1 MILSPDL
8 ETILFTATSDA
19 ERRVA
24 RLLIHVDGELDAVA
38 FHSVKLRSHPY
49 KQQAEADF
57 ILLWKGVVVVVE
69 VKGGGVRCIEGKW
82 WTIDRRHEWNRL
94 HESPMDQANDAK
106 MALREILKE
115 DGLGWYAD
123 QHIVIT
129 PDVDDL
135 DKAIGWYPSHWL
147 VSGDM
152 TIDGLTAALNA
163 IVARAPQAPSRVR
176 RARMDELRER
186 LFGEFTRLPRI
197 DVQRGAVLEEQS
209 RATAGQARYL
219 EGLNRTSRLVV
230 LGGAGTGKS
239 LALAE
244 GAKQEADQGRSV
256 LITFRSPGLAPYF
269 KTLVAGRGIEVVAFD
284 DLAANKTYD
293 VVFVDEAQDLMS
305 AEAMDLLDIL
315 IAGGRAGGR
324 WRMFLDPNNQAH
336 VDGEFDRDVYALVLE
351 EAVPFELP
359 MNVRNTKPIVHV
371 VQSYLGADIGDPAIV
386 HGEELHWH
394 ELPEPADVR
403 AAERVADEL
412 IEQGAH
418 PDSIWIVDCSSSE
431 PPHRDQ
437 RGVTVTSPRHAKG
450 LEADRVI
457 VCNLPET
464 FDKAG
469 AAAFYVAVTRARVAL
484 HLVISKQD
492 RQRLQKLL
500 RANMETR

>member
-1 MILSPDL
+1 MITSPDIATILS
-8 ETILFTATSDA
+8 TATSDA

-24 RLLIHVDGELDAVA
+24 RLLVHVDGGPDAVA
-38 FHSVKLRSHPY
+38 FHSVKLRSHPR

-57 ILLWKGVVVVVE
+57 VVLWKGVVIVVE

-82 WTIDRRHEWNRL
+82 WSIDRRQEWNRL
-94 HESPMDQANDAK
+94 HESPMNQANDAK

-123 QHIVIT
+123 QHAVIT

-147 VSGDM
+147 VSSHM
-152 TIDGLTAALNA
+152 TVDGLTRALDEV
-163 IVARAPQAPSRVR
+163 VARAPQAPARAR
-176 RARMDELRER
+176 RARMDEVRKR

-219 EGLNRTSRLVV
+219 EGLNRTPRLIV

-256 LITFRSPGLAPYF
+256 LITFRSPGLAAYF
-269 KTLVAGRGIEVVAFD
+269 KTLVAGRGIDVVPFD
-284 DLAANKTYD
+284 DLAAGRKYD
-293 VVFVDEAQDLMS
+293 AVFVDEAQDLMT
-305 AEAMDLLDIL
+305 AEAMDRLDLLMT
-315 IAGGRAGGR
+315 GGRAECR

-336 VDGEFDRDVYALVLE
+336 VDGEFDQDAYDVVLG
-351 EAVPFELP
+351 EAVTFELP

-394 ELPEPADVR
+394 DVPAPADVT
-403 AAERVADEL
+403 AAEAIADEL

-418 PDSIWIVDCSSSE
+418 PNSIWLVDCSSSE
-431 PPHRDQ
+431 PPRRDR
-437 RGVTVTSPRHAKG
+437 RGLTATSPRHAKG

-457 VCNLPET
+457 VCSLPQT
-464 FDKAG
+464 FDEAG
-469 AAAFYVAVTRARVAL
+469 AACFYVAITRARVAL
-484 HLVISKQD
+484 HLVTSDQD
-492 RQRLQKLL
+492 RKRLLKLL
-500 RANMETR
+500 RENMEMR

>member
-8 ETILFTATSDA
+8 ATILSTATSDA

-24 RLLIHVDGELDAVA
+24 RLLVRVDGGPDAVT
-38 FHSVKLRSHPY
+38 FHSVKLRWHRH

-57 ILLWKGVVVVVE
+57 VVLWKGVVIVVE
-69 VKGGGVRCIEGKW
+69 VKGGGVRCVEGKW
-82 WTIDRRHEWNRL
+82 WTIDRRREWNRL
-94 HESPMDQANDAK
+94 RESPMDQANDAK
-106 MALREILKE
+106 MALRDILKE

-123 QHIVIT
+123 QHAVIT

-147 VSGDM
+147 VSSDM
-152 TIDGLTAALNA
+152 TVAGLTSALDEVA
-163 IVARAPQAPSRVR
+163 ARAPQAPARAR
-176 RARMDELRER
+176 RARMGEVRGR

-219 EGLNRTSRLVV
+219 EGLNRTPRLLV

-256 LITFRSPGLAPYF
+256 IITFRSPGLATF
-269 KTLVAGRGIEVVAFD
+269 FETLVAGRGVDVVPFD
-284 DLAANKTYD
+284 ELAADKAYD
-293 VVFVDEAQDLMS
+293 AVFVDEAQDLMT
-305 AEAMDLLDIL
+305 AEAMDRLDTL
-315 IAGGRAGGR
+315 AAGGRAAGR

-336 VDGEFDRDVYALVLE
+336 VDGTFDQDVYGLILD

-394 ELPEPADVR
+394 EVPAPADVT
-403 AAERVADEL
+403 AAQAVADEL
-412 IEQGAH
+412 IEQGAR
-418 PDSIWIVDCSSSE
+418 PSSIWLVNCPSSE
-431 PPHRDQ
+431 PPRRDQ
-437 RGVTVTSPRHAKG
+437 RGLLITSPRYAKG

-464 FDKAG
+464 FDEAG

-484 HLVISKQD
+484 HMVISVQD
-492 RQRLQKLL
+492 RKRLQKLL
-500 RANMETR
+500 RAKLETR

>member
-8 ETILFTATSDA
+8 TTIDGTATSGA

-24 RLLIHVDGELDAVA
+24 RLLAHIDGRSDAVA
-38 FHSVKLRSHPY
+38 FHSVKLRWHRH

-57 ILLWKGVVVVVE
+57 VVLWKGVVLVIE
-69 VKGGGVRCIEGKW
+69 VKGGGVRCVEGKW
-82 WTIDRRHEWNRL
+82 WTIDRRQEWNRL
-94 HESPMDQANDAK
+94 RESPMDQANDAK
-106 MALREILKE
+106 MALREILKQ

-123 QHIVIT
+123 QHVVIT

-135 DKAIGWYPSHWL
+135 EAAVGWYPSHWL

-152 TIDGLTAALNA
+152 TVEALTSALDGVVVRALPSP
-163 IVARAPQAPSRVR
+163 ARARS
-176 RARMDELRER
+176 ARTDEVRER

-209 RATAGQARYL
+209 RVTAGQARYL
-219 EGLNRTSRLVV
+219 EGLNRTPRLLV

-256 LITFRSPGLAPYF
+256 VITFRSPGLASF
-269 KTLVAGRGIEVVAFD
+269 FETLVGGRGIDVVPFD
-284 DLAANKTYD
+284 ELAAAKTYD
-293 VVFVDEAQDLMS
+293 VVFVDEAQDLMT
-305 AEAMDLLDIL
+305 AEAMDRLDLLVE
-315 IAGGRAGGR
+315 GGRAAGR

-336 VDGEFDRDVYALVLE
+336 IDGAFDQDVYGLVLE

-371 VQSYLGADIGDPAIV
+371 VQSYLGADIGDPAVV

-394 ELPEPADVR
+394 EVPAPADVM
-403 AAERVADEL
+403 AAEVVADEL

-418 PDSIWIVDCSSSE
+418 PKSIWIVGCSSGE
-431 PPHRDQ
+431 PPRTDR
-437 RGVTVTSPRHAKG
+437 RGLTVTSPRHAKG

-464 FDKAG
+464 FDELG
-469 AAAFYVAVTRARVAL
+469 AASFYVAVTRARVAL
-484 HLVISKQD
+484 HLVISDQD
-492 RQRLQKLL
+492 RRRLQKLL
-500 RANMETR
+500 RAKMELP

>member
-8 ETILFTATSDA
+8 ATILSTATSDA

-24 RLLIHVDGELDAVA
+24 RLMVHVDGGPDAVA
-38 FHSVKLRSHPY
+38 FHSVKLRSHPH

-57 ILLWKGVVVVVE
+57 VVLWRGSVLVVE
-69 VKGGGVRCIEGKW
+69 VKGGGVRCIDGKW
-82 WTIDRRHEWNRL
+82 WSIDRRQEWNRL
-94 HESPMDQANDAK
+94 RESPMDQANQAK
-106 MALREILKE
+106 IALREILRQ

-123 QHIVIT
+123 QHAVIT

-147 VSGDM
+147 VSSHM
-152 TIDGLTAALNA
+152 TVDGLTSAFDE
-163 IVARAPQAPSRVR
+163 IVARAPQAPPRAR
-176 RARMDELRER
+176 RARLDEVRRR

-209 RATAGQARYL
+209 RATTGQARYL
-219 EGLNRTSRLVV
+219 EGLNRTPRLVV

-256 LITFRSPGLAPYF
+256 LITFRSPGLAAYF
-269 KTLVAGRGIEVVAFD
+269 RTLVSGRDIDVVPFE
-284 DLAANKTYD
+284 DLAAGRRYD
-293 VVFVDEAQDLMS
+293 SVFVDEAQDLMT
-305 AEAMDLLDIL
+305 AEAMDRLDLLM
-315 IAGGRAGGR
+315 AGGRASCR

-336 VDGEFDRDVYALVLE
+336 VDGEFDEDVYSLVLD
-351 EAVPFELP
+351 EAVAFELP

-394 ELPEPADVR
+394 EVPAPADVTS
-403 AAERVADEL
+403 AEGVADEL
-412 IEQGAH
+412 IDQGAD
-418 PDSIWIVDCSSSE
+418 PTSIWLVDCSSSE
-431 PPHRDQ
+431 PPRRDR
-437 RGVTVTSPRHAKG
+437 RGLTVTSPRYAKG

-457 VCNLPET
+457 VCNLPRS
-464 FDKAG
+464 FDEAG
-469 AAAFYVAVTRARVAL
+469 GAAFYVGVTRARVAL
-484 HLVISKQD
+484 HLVISDQD
-492 RQRLQKLL
+492 RKRLQKLL
-500 RANMETR
+500 RQNMETR